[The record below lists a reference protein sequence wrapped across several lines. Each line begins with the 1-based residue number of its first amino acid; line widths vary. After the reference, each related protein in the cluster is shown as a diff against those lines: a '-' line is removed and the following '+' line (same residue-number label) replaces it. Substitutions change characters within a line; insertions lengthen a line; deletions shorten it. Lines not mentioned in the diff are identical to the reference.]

1 MRSVR
6 CALTRPLSLQSLHF
20 PVQRCSL
27 RPSLGSLP
35 LASPQACADRP
46 LLSSPWLSRHYLAEL
61 TDQASASLGFR
72 LQQPPGGPSLWA
84 TSLTNFPV
92 GREIHVQQNGGSV
105 PQALTQFPLCLWA
118 LILKSVPDCSLS
130 LFLLQLLPR
139 PCFSKPYC

>member
-6 CALTRPLSLQSLHF
+6 CALTRLLSLQPLHF
-20 PVQRCSL
+20 PVQRRSL
-27 RPSLGSLP
+27 RPSFGSLP
-35 LASPQACADRP
+35 LASPPACADRP
-46 LLSSPWLSRHYLAEL
+46 PLSCPWLSRLYLAEL

-84 TSLTNFPV
+84 TCLTNFPV
-92 GREIHVQQNGGSV
+92 GREIHVQQKSGSV

-130 LFLLQLLPR
+130 LSLSPPASAKTLLL
-139 PCFSKPYC
+139 